1 MLGLRLVSR
10 PSLRVYVGVE
20 DLEKRRK
27 PETLLISTPKGIV
40 SAKQAIAARVGGE
53 AIVEVW

>member
-40 SAKQAIAARVGGE
+40 SAKDAIKGRVGGE
-53 AIVEVW
+53 AIFEIW